1 MNFPDLVVKME
12 NNMTT
17 TENGAPSYK
26 STNSHVLDY
35 FSKAAAKRGREDELI
50 PLFDKSL
57 EEDKLLTMKI
67 MFYSRDIRG
76 GQGERSSFRTLLNHV
91 AKTNPDLIQKNFD
104 NIVKYGRWDDFYSLV
119 ETELETTAFEYLH
132 DQLTKDTFD
141 LANDRPVSLLAKWLK
156 SENTSSKQSKELAA
170 ITRRHFHMNSEKYRK
185 TLSALRKKI
194 DIVESKMSSKTWD
207 TIDYQKVPS
216 RAMKLYASAF
226 GRNDCERYR
235 DYLNLVS
242 EGKGKMNAATL
253 YPYDIVNIFL
263 NEYKYPLS
271 ETEEKAYEL
280 LWENL
285 PNYFED
291 GEYNTLAVVDVSGS
305 MEQSYGKPSTRPIDV
320 AISLGI
326 YMAEKNKG
334 KLNGYFMTFS
344 KDPSMVK
351 ITGNTLKEKIRSV
364 KNAGWGYNTNI
375 EKVFDLLLKT
385 IIANKIPEEQVP
397 KKLFI
402 ISDMQFDEASGEAS
416 MDTTYESIV
425 KKYMK
430 YNVKLPQLVFWNVAG
445 RSDTPTTKDE
455 YGTFLVSGASPSI
468 LSAALNTKTKTPYE
482 FMLEVLNGE
491 RYASVVV

>member
-35 FSKAAAKRGREDELI
+35 FSKAAAKRGCEDELI
-50 PLFDKSL
+50 PLFDESF

-91 AKTNPDLIQKNFD
+91 AKTHPTLLMRNFD

-119 ETELETTAFEYLH
+119 ETDLEDKAFEYLY
-132 DQLTKDTFD
+132 DQLTQDMFD
-141 LANDRPVSLLAKWLK
+141 LANDKPVSLLAKWLK

-170 ITRRHFHMNSEKYRK
+170 ITRKHFHMNSEKYRK

-194 DIVESKMSSKTWD
+194 DIVESKMSSKEWD
-207 TIDYQKVPS
+207 AIEYQKVPS
-216 RAMKLYASAF
+216 RAMKIYAGAF
-226 GRNDCERYR
+226 IKNDKERYQE
-235 DYLNLVS
+235 YLKLVS
-242 EGKGKMNAATL
+242 EGKCKINASTL
-253 YPYDIVNIFL
+253 YPYDIVKAFI
-263 NEYKYPLS
+263 NESSHMS
-271 ETEEKAYEL
+271 ETEEGAYEL
-280 LWENL
+280 MWNNL

-305 MEQSYGKPSTRPIDV
+305 MYQAYRSSIRPIDV

-334 KLNGYFMTFS
+334 KLHGYFMSFS
-344 KDPSMVK
+344 ESPSMVK
-351 ITGNTLKEKIRSV
+351 LTGNTLKEKIDNVLRSPM
-364 KNAGWGYNTNI
+364 GYNTNI

-385 IIANKIPEEQVP
+385 IIANKIPAEQVP

-402 ISDMQFDEASGEAS
+402 ISDMQFDEAHNGES

-430 YNVKLPQLVFWNVAG
+430 YNVKLPELVFWNVAG
-445 RSDTPTTKDE
+445 RADTPATKDD
-455 YGTFLVSGASPSI
+455 YGTILVSGASPSI
-468 LSAALNTKTKTPYE
+468 LSHALNSRTMTPYE
-482 FMLEVLNGE
+482 FMLEVLGAE
-491 RYASVVV
+491 RYESVVVD